1 MTPIPIQDRPETD
14 RWAIAL
20 LDKTI
25 KDTTLAM
32 DNFDAKTAGE
42 AIESFIDQLS
52 NWYIRR
58 NRRRFWKSSDIE
70 DKRSA
75 YLTLYECLNVIHRL
89 MSPFVPFVTENIY
102 QNLVRNNQDDAPISV
117 HMTSWPKSNE
127 DWSNNKLLEEIDVVQ
142 KVVGLARAARSQSGV
157 RIRQPL
163 SRLLVRTPDDI
174 SANAIKK
181 HQLQILEELNI
192 KKIEFI
198 ARDAELVSYIV
209 KPNLPKIGKIYGKL
223 IPDIKRA
230 LENTN
235 TNIIATRVAN
245 GESFE
250 VECNGKKLNFEPD
263 DVLIETKS
271 AEGYSCGEEGG
282 FLTAI
287 DTKLTVALIK
297 EGIARELV
305 RSVQE
310 TRKKSGFDV
319 SDRIILGISGSE
331 IVESVIDD
339 YRDYIMNET
348 LATEWQVGIK
358 NPIVNEANTLDDAS
372 WLIEIKK

>member
-1 MTPIPIQDRPETD
+1 MVISLISLVVSLVICFSIIKSIFSSKEIFAAKNKGITPTMSR
-14 RWAIAL
+14 
-20 LDKTI
+20 K
-25 KDTTLAM
+25 K
-32 DNFDAKTAGE
+32 F
-42 AIESFIDQLS
+42 FI
-52 NWYIRR
+52 
-58 NRRRFWKSSDIE
+58 SSL
-70 DKRSA
+70 K
-75 YLTLYECLNVIHRL
+75 
-89 MSPFVPFVTENIY
+89 
-102 QNLVRNNQDDAPISV
+102 
-117 HMTSWPKSNE
+117 
-127 DWSNNKLLEEIDVVQ
+127 
-142 KVVGLARAARSQSGV
+142 
-157 RIRQPL
+157 
-163 SRLLVRTPDDI
+163 
-174 SANAIKK
+174 
-181 HQLQILEELNI
+181 QILEELNI

-287 DTKLTVALIK
+287 DTKLTEALIK

>member
-1 MTPIPIQDRPETD
+1 
-14 RWAIAL
+14 
-20 LDKTI
+20 
-25 KDTTLAM
+25 
-32 DNFDAKTAGE
+32 
-42 AIESFIDQLS
+42 
-52 NWYIRR
+52 
-58 NRRRFWKSSDIE
+58 
-70 DKRSA
+70 
-75 YLTLYECLNVIHRL
+75 
-89 MSPFVPFVTENIY
+89 MSPFVPFVTENVY
-102 QNLVRNNQDDAPISV
+102 QNLVRNNQDDVPISV

-127 DWSNNKLLEEIDVVQ
+127 DWGNNELLEEIDVVQ

-157 RIRQPL
+157 RVRQPL

-174 SANAIKK
+174 SAAAIKK

-223 IPDIKRA
+223 IPDIKSA
-230 LENTN
+230 LENAN

-250 VECNGKKLNFEPD
+250 VECNGRKLNFESD

-287 DTKLTVALIK
+287 DTKLTEALIK

-310 TRKKSGFDV
+310 ARKKSGFDV

-331 IVESVIDD
+331 IVESVIHD

-358 NPIVNEANTLDDAS
+358 DPIVNEANSLDDAS

>member
-1 MTPIPIQDRPETD
+1 
-14 RWAIAL
+14 
-20 LDKTI
+20 
-25 KDTTLAM
+25 
-32 DNFDAKTAGE
+32 
-42 AIESFIDQLS
+42 
-52 NWYIRR
+52 
-58 NRRRFWKSSDIE
+58 
-70 DKRSA
+70 
-75 YLTLYECLNVIHRL
+75 

-174 SANAIKK
+174 SAIAIKK

-198 ARDAELVSYIV
+198 ARDAELVSYII

-223 IPDIKRA
+223 IPDIKNA

-271 AEGYSCGEEGG
+271 AEGYSSGEEGG

-287 DTKLTVALIK
+287 DTKLTEVLIK
-297 EGIARELV
+297 EGIARELI

-310 TRKKSGFDV
+310 ARKKSGFDV

-331 IVESVIDD
+331 IVKSVIDD
-339 YRDYIMNET
+339 YRDYIMSET

-358 NPIVNEANTLDDAS
+358 DPIVNEENSLDDAS

>member
-1 MTPIPIQDRPETD
+1 MFF
-14 RWAIAL
+14 L
-20 LDKTI
+20 
-25 KDTTLAM
+25 
-32 DNFDAKTAGE
+32 
-42 AIESFIDQLS
+42 
-52 NWYIRR
+52 
-58 NRRRFWKSSDIE
+58 
-70 DKRSA
+70 
-75 YLTLYECLNVIHRL
+75 
-89 MSPFVPFVTENIY
+89 PFFCT
-102 QNLVRNNQDDAPISV
+102 
-117 HMTSWPKSNE
+117 
-127 DWSNNKLLEEIDVVQ
+127 
-142 KVVGLARAARSQSGV
+142 
-157 RIRQPL
+157 
-163 SRLLVRTPDDI
+163 
-174 SANAIKK
+174 
-181 HQLQILEELNI
+181 ELNI

-287 DTKLTVALIK
+287 DTKLTEALIK